1 MRTLLL
7 FILSFV
13 SIISFS
19 QKTIVE
25 GVVRDQVSGD
35 LMPFV
40 TIRFQNSKIGVISDT
55 LGKYRI
61 DTYYATDSLIFS
73 FSGYITVKNH
83 VELDENQT
91 IDVEMPILSTDL
103 EEVFVKA
110 PQELPST
117 RLHQRL
123 ISHKHINNKE
133 KLESYE
139 YEVYNKVQLD
149 INNID
154 DSFIERD
161 VVKRLDVVMG
171 YLDSTNNGENFLP
184 IILSE
189 SISDYYYS
197 KSPKRKKE
205 IVKAIRISGIENL
218 ELNQLLGDMYLD
230 INIYDNNFD
239 LFKKSFISPASD
251 YARNFYRFY
260 LEDSTFIDQYWCYK
274 LTFKP
279 KRKGDMTFEGE
290 MWIHDTTYAVKSFN
304 ANISPWININYI
316 QDLYIEQEFNQ
327 IESEVWML
335 TDEKMF
341 VDLKITKKTEVSG
354 LFGRKQSTRRNY
366 VINTKRPAKFY
377 KSNSTVEV
385 NDVANKLD
393 NAYWAEVRPEPLAP
407 QERGINEMI
416 DSLENLKLFKTM
428 KNTLYFFTTGYYPL
442 NKVEIGNA
450 FSLISYNPVED
461 FRLGLALRTS
471 NKFSRRVEFGG
482 DLAYGFGDE
491 EFKYGATM
499 RFNLTPKKRG
509 VLSLY
514 YSYDLEQIGQ
524 STEAGSVG
532 STFGSLLRTG
542 PLDKLTF
549 VEKVGINIEK
559 DLLKDIVLFAGF
571 EWKEYTAIGV
581 ANYLRPNKKKA
592 YDDTIRRIQTSEFI
606 ARYRWAKNEEFIS
619 GSFDRMSIRSKFPV
633 ISIQGTL
640 GVKGL
645 LGGDYDYQKIDLF
658 IEHTTT
664 IGILGRI
671 RYGVNAGKIFGT
683 AAYPFLKVHEG
694 NQSYWLF
701 DNAFNKMNFFEFISD
716 QYVSVLIENHWD
728 GFFFDKIPWV
738 RKAKLRLVTTG
749 KAVLGHI
756 SNRHLDEMRL
766 PIFTKQFNNTPYVE
780 VGIGIENILNLGR
793 VDLFWRLTHL
803 GPGVKVTDMQAFGIR
818 TKYVLNF

>member
-7 FILSFV
+7 FILSFI
-13 SIISFS
+13 STISFS
-19 QKTIVE
+19 QKTVVE
-25 GVVRDQVSGD
+25 GVVRDQVSGNP
-35 LMPFV
+35 MPFV

-55 LGKYRI
+55 LGKYRL
-61 DTYYATDSLIFS
+61 DTYYATDSLVFS
-73 FSGYITVKNH
+73 FSGYITVKNY

-91 IDVEMPILSTDL
+91 IDVEMPILSTDF

-110 PQELPST
+110 PHELPST

-139 YEVYNKVQLD
+139 YEVYNKIQLD

-154 DSFIERD
+154 DSSIERD
-161 VVKRLDVVMG
+161 IVKRLDVVMG
-171 YLDSTNNGENFLP
+171 YLDSTDNGENFLP

-189 SISDYYYS
+189 SISDYYYN

-205 IVKAIRISGIENL
+205 IVKATRISGIENL
-218 ELNQLLGDMYLD
+218 ELNQFLGDMYID

-304 ANISPWININYI
+304 ANLSPWININYI
-316 QDLYIEQEFNQ
+316 QDLYIEQEFSQ

-335 TDEKMF
+335 TDEKIF
-341 VDLKITKKTEVSG
+341 TDLKITKKTEVSG

-366 VINTKRPAKFY
+366 AINTKRPADFY
-377 KSNSTVEV
+377 KSNSTVELA
-385 NDVANKLD
+385 DGATKRE
-393 NAYWAEVRPEPLAP
+393 NAYWEKVRPEPLAP
-407 QERGINEMI
+407 QEQGINEMI
-416 DSLENLKLFKTM
+416 DSLENLKFFKTM
-428 KNTLYFFTTGYYPL
+428 KNTLYLFTTGYYPL
-442 NKVEIGNA
+442 NKLEIGNA
-450 FSLISYNPVED
+450 FSLISFNPVED
-461 FRLGLALRTS
+461 FRLELALRTS
-471 NKFSRRVEFGG
+471 NKFSRRIEFGG
-482 DLAYGFGDE
+482 NLVYGSGDE
-491 EFKYGATM
+491 KLKYGATV
-499 RFNLTPKKRG
+499 RFNLTQKKRG

-524 STEAGSVG
+524 SPEAGSIG

-549 VEKVGINIEK
+549 AEKVGVTIEK

-571 EWKEYTAIGV
+571 EWKEYTAIGA
-581 ANYLRPNKKKA
+581 ANYLRPNKKTA
-592 YDDTIRRIQTSEFI
+592 YDDTIRRIQTTEFI
-606 ARYRWAKNEEFIS
+606 ARYRWSKNEEFIS
-619 GSFDRMSIRSKFPV
+619 GSFDRTSIRSKFPV
-633 ISIQGTL
+633 ISIQGTF

-645 LGGDYDYQKIDLF
+645 LGGDYNYKKIDLF

-671 RYGVNAGKIFGT
+671 RYGINAGTIFGT

-716 QYVSVLIENHWD
+716 KYVSVLIENHWD
-728 GFFFDKIPWV
+728 GFFFNKIPWV

-749 KAVLGHI
+749 KSVLGQI
-756 SNRHLDEMRL
+756 SNRHLNEMLL
-766 PIFTKQFNNTPYVE
+766 PTFTKQFANVPYIE
-780 VGIGIENILNLGR
+780 VGIGIENILKVGR

-803 GPGVKVTDMQAFGIR
+803 EPGVKATDIQAFGIR